1 MTLSAVA
8 AGVSWRFGSVQN
20 GATSPL
26 STVTAK
32 RLRGSTDMDDGER
45 RGGTTDHGSIGFGA
59 QGWQPNHE
67 LFGEQTGDH
76 RLINHMLNSLL
87 DRNAWE

>member
-8 AGVSWRFGSVQN
+8 AGMSWGFGSLQN

-26 STVTAK
+26 STVAAK

-45 RGGTTDHGSIGFGA
+45 RGGTTDHGSIRFGA
-59 QGWQPNHE
+59 QGFEPGHE
-67 LFGEQTGDH
+67 LFGEQMGDH
-76 RLINHMLNSLL
+76 RLIDHTIKSLL
-87 DRNAWE
+87 DRNA